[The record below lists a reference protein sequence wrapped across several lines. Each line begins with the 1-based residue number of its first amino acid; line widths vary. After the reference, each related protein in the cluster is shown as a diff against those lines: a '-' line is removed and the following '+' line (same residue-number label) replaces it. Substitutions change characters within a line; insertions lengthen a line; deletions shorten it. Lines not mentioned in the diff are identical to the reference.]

1 MDTEDETL
9 SFVIECTE
17 VPVTKTFDEDTVKA
31 RQKLLDKCAGTPKPK
46 DICKSFKQMCDFEKG
61 PLHTVPTG
69 TKTHLGGV

>member
-1 MDTEDETL
+1 MDTDEEI

-17 VPVTKTFDEDTVKA
+17 TPVVTQCSDPAKA

-46 DICKSFKQMCDFEKG
+46 ALCKSFQQMCDFEKG
-61 PLHTVPTG
+61 PLSLVPPG